1 MNGNLFTGDTL
12 FAGSV
17 GRTDILGG
25 SMKELLD
32 SLKKYLLYQEK
43 LLCFQGTDLKQNW
56 RLKSKQIL
64 FIMKLYKILIFI
76 IVIALMLTTAILLH
90 QETAVTQ

>member
-43 LLCFQGTDLKQNW
+43 LLCFQGNGPKN
-56 RLKSKQIL
+56 
-64 FIMKLYKILIFI
+64 KIGD
-76 IVIALMLTTAILLH
+76 
-90 QETAVTQ
+90 